1 MIARG
6 VVLNFVSDVTKG
18 RGLLEGRGRIIEG
31 GGLLWEIRCLFN
43 QVFLERTDLLQCKV
57 V

>member
-6 VVLNFVSDVTKG
+6 VMLNFVSDVTKG
-18 RGLLEGRGRIIEG
+18 RGLLEGRGRIIEE